1 MTDFPFPSLGKITI
15 SESQKW
21 HHQHCETSRLGVF
34 KNGTMYNLPVT
45 INIRLYH
52 LYFKYQ
58 CLACFSVKK

>member
-1 MTDFPFPSLGKITI
+1 MTDFPFPSLWKITI

-45 INIRLYH
+45 KKHTFVPFVLQVSVFG
-52 LYFKYQ
+52 LF
-58 CLACFSVKK
+58 FS